1 MKGKWKIPSFIM
13 ATILCVAIFAGCGT
27 QENTSSASNEP
38 AVSGAADTT
47 KQIDTMVIGTTMKI
61 TSISR
66 ETYDFDV
73 LSGTLTH
80 MALVKQDEN
89 GDLKPFMAESFETKD
104 NKTWTFQLRKG
115 LTWHDGEPVTA
126 QDVKF
131 TAELQNTFP
140 NYTIRVVD
148 DQTVEFVSETENAR
162 LPIDLVTFRI
172 LPEHIFKDVTD
183 LETFTDEKSAI
194 GNGPYEFVKFDESAG
209 TLEFKAYENYI
220 DGKPN
225 VDKIIVKLYANTDT
239 LYMALEKGEIDMV
252 YFYANGIDAN
262 EAKKLESNK
271 DITLQVVPDTGITL
285 MYFNTQAEPVNNA
298 DIRKGIAYA
307 IDYEQMAKLFGTEYA
322 TTGNFGII
330 PKGSFGYIDT
340 EKLTRD
346 IEKSKQYLEQAGAK
360 DSDQDGILEYN
371 GKDLELEILVRT
383 DKPTYARMAELI
395 TSNLKEVGIQVVQKS
410 VDTAQFRTIS
420 EQERGHVAML
430 TRATPWG
437 MVMKQGAGVPYMDS
451 RSKTGMANVND
462 SAFQELA
469 DKMGTSNSDEYADL
483 VADVQRYYAENVP
496 AIPMYWD
503 QFIQAYNSDFHDFTV
518 DGTFGLL
525 NMDTWYSI
533 TKEVTE

>member
-13 ATILCVAIFAGCGT
+13 AVILCIAVLAGCGT

-262 EAKKLESNK
+262 EAKKLENNK

-346 IEKSKQYLEQAGAK
+346 IEKSKQYLE
-360 DSDQDGILEYN
+360 
-371 GKDLELEILVRT
+371 
-383 DKPTYARMAELI
+383 PTYARMAELI
-395 TSNLKEVGIQVVQKS
+395 TANLKEVGIQVVQKS

-496 AIPMYWD
+496 AIPMY
-503 QFIQAYNSDFHDFTV
+503 
-518 DGTFGLL
+518 
-525 NMDTWYSI
+525 
-533 TKEVTE
+533 